1 MHLNNWG
8 RFMSVECEAGRVK
21 LTPAKIV
28 PLWVIAFFNGWFI
41 MQTELVGA
49 RTLTPFFGNSIFVWG
64 SVLAVFMLALAV
76 GYGLGG
82 MLTRKKQSL
91 YCPSL
96 LLVLAGVL
104 VGASTLYQHQLCAWL
119 AKALD
124 PRWGAL
130 LASTLLYALPMTLAG
145 MISPYAV
152 HLATEVRAQAGSRAG
167 SLYAV
172 STVGSFLGCLATSFV
187 LVPSYALHI
196 VAVGGGALAAAT
208 AVVSA
213 LAISIPDRAAV
224 AASLLFSAAAVAAG
238 LYAPTAF
245 QSTQKQV
252 YARMMYGN
260 RLSDAEPSTIDARIA
275 TGQRAALR
283 ELAKPASRGVETLLK
298 TETAYHRIAVTQEL
312 PFRSL
317 TFGEPGF
324 RMTQTII
331 DLRDITRHFSEYTE
345 LLLAPILYK
354 PDPKRVL
361 VIGLGG
367 GDVARGIE
375 TCYPE
380 VKMDVVEIDPVVVK
394 VAQKFFFWMP
404 SKKVTLYTLDGRTFA
419 SLCLVNNTEPY
430 DWVILDAYDS
440 DYVPFHLTTIEF
452 FDLLQLVLARDG
464 VLAMN
469 TWVTHK
475 LYSYQARTLAQSFGT
490 ADAYFG
496 KRSGNVVL
504 VAQKGAQS
512 PMSQERAGQA
522 IRSIRLRNGAAV
534 NLRFIASCLLPQPN
548 WVQEGDILTDTW
560 APVESLLQ

>member
-1 MHLNNWG
+1 
-8 RFMSVECEAGRVK
+8 MSTEGEDK
-21 LTPAKIV
+21 KSPPPARIV

-64 SVLAVFMLALAV
+64 SVLAVLMLALAV

-82 MLTRKKQSL
+82 AVTRKTRSL
-91 YCPSL
+91 YTPGAVL
-96 LLVLAGVL
+96 LAAGALVCL
-104 VGASTLYQHQLCAWL
+104 STVYQNPLCARL
-119 AKALD
+119 ANSTD
-124 PRWGAL
+124 PRWAAL
-130 LASTLLYALPMTLAG
+130 LVSVLLYAAPMTLAG

-152 HLATEVRAQAGSRAG
+152 HLATAARAEAGSRAG

-187 LVPSYALHI
+187 LVPSYALQI
-196 VAVGGGALAAAT
+196 VTIGAGVLAALT

-213 LAISIPDRAAV
+213 VALSVAHRPAVVISLV
-224 AASLLFSAAAVAAG
+224 FSAAAIAAG
-238 LYAPTAF
+238 LYAPAAF
-245 QSTQKQV
+245 ESTQQQV
-252 YARMMYGN
+252 YARMMVGEK
-260 RLSDAEPSTIDARIA
+260 LSDAAPSTIDARIA
-275 TGQRAALR
+275 QGQRLAIR
-283 ELAKPASRGVETLLK
+283 ELNKTRPGTVQTLLK
-298 TETAYHRIAVTQEL
+298 TETAYHRIAVTQEP

-331 DLRDITRHFSEYTE
+331 NLRNIKRHFSEYTE

-367 GDVARGIE
+367 ADVARGIE
-375 TCYPE
+375 SCYPE
-380 VKMDVVEIDPVVVK
+380 VRMDVVEIDPVVVK
-394 VAQKFFFWMP
+394 IAQKYFFWMP
-404 SKKVTLYTLDGRTFA
+404 GRNVTVYTLDGRTFA
-419 SLCLVNNTEPY
+419 GLHVVNNREPY

-440 DYVPFHLTTIEF
+440 DYVPFHLSTLEF
-452 FDLLQLVLARDG
+452 FDLIKQVLAPDG
-464 VLAMN
+464 VISMN

-475 LYSYQARTLAQSFGT
+475 LFSYQARTLAGSFGT

-504 VAQKGAQS
+504 AAQKNS
-512 PMSQERAGQA
+512 PGPMTQERAASA
-522 IRSIRLRNGAAV
+522 IKRVKLRPGAAV
-534 NLRFIASCLLPQPN
+534 DLRFIASCLLPQPN

-560 APVESLLQ
+560 APVESLMQ